1 MAAKI
6 WINGMGIVGR
16 ELFREIVGGGG
27 VVTPQITTLK

>member
-16 ELFREIVGGGG
+16 ELFREIVRGG